1 MHKTTTRED
10 VVLAVFAHEEENLS
24 LSLSFELYKT
34 LLLLFLLL
42 LVVVF
47 FFFFFSSFF
56 LSFFRRF
63 ALLRLKR
70 SEVLCVFF
78 FFFLCVCDSF
88 RVLVSLSFKGCDVK
102 SV

>member
-34 LLLLFLLL
+34 LLLLLLFLLL
-42 LVVVF
+42 LVVVVFF

-56 LSFFRRF
+56 LSFF
-63 ALLRLKR
+63 LM
-70 SEVLCVFF
+70 SLCTKNKKV
-78 FFFLCVCDSF
+78 
-88 RVLVSLSFKGCDVK
+88 
-102 SV
+102 

>member
-10 VVLAVFAHEEENLS
+10 VVLAVFAAHEEENLS

-47 FFFFFSSFF
+47 FFFFFSFF
-56 LSFFRRF
+56 LSFF
-63 ALLRLKR
+63 LM
-70 SEVLCVFF
+70 SLCTKNKKV
-78 FFFLCVCDSF
+78 
-88 RVLVSLSFKGCDVK
+88 
-102 SV
+102 

>member
-47 FFFFFSSFF
+47 FFFFFFSSFF
-56 LSFFRRF
+56 LSFLCRFTRRI
-63 ALLRLKR
+63 KR
-70 SEVLCVFF
+70 SVLFVFF
-78 FFFLCVCDSF
+78 FFFVWDSF
-88 RVLVSLSFKGCDVK
+88 RVLVSWSKKGCDVK
-102 SV
+102 SVI